1 MSQRAIAYVQSLQP
15 MLTEGEYAVAMVLA
29 QLARDADDVAEVT
42 MERLGALAG
51 VKERA
56 ARYTIRH
63 LESYGLLMQRH
74 QKKGLRRSRTTY
86 TFVELE
92 TERPRMPQDTASV
105 VSLAKA
111 MRRKAQATR
120 TRSEEPRRQHYRD
133 PLLLATLYEEMARS
147 LREEYEKPAV
157 STRS

>member
-1 MSQRAIAYVQSLQP
+1 MSQRAIAYVHSIQQ

-29 QLARDADDVAEVT
+29 TLARDADDAAEVT
-42 MERLGALAG
+42 MERLGELAG

-63 LESYGLLMQRH
+63 LESYGLVTQVY

-92 TERPRMPQDTASV
+92 DGRTREPRDTATV

-111 MRRKAQATR
+111 LRRKSQAAR
-120 TRSEEPRRQHYRD
+120 TRSEECRQQYYRD

-147 LREEYEKPAV
+147 LREEHTKPAADTG
-157 STRS
+157 S